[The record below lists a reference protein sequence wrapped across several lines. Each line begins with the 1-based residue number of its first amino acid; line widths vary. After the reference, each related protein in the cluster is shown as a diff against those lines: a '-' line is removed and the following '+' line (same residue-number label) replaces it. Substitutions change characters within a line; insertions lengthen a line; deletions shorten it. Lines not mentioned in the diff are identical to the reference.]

1 MILKWLETL
10 SRVLLPM
17 PNRPDALIRQ
27 FEHQRK
33 SLEQEYFERA
43 SSTGLPRGLSWKKCD
58 WLPSYV
64 LLSDRTT
71 QQPNLLIS
79 VNLHF
84 EAIAG
89 GDMEDVAAVSNVRDA
104 CAVFQWQKKCWTTTG
119 RTLFNMNPEEARD
132 RLATSYEPLNL

>member
-1 MILKWLETL
+1 MILKWLKTL
-10 SRVLLPM
+10 IRVLFPL
-17 PNRPDALIRQ
+17 PNRSKALIQTFERQ
-27 FEHQRK
+27 RQ
-33 SLEQEYFERA
+33 SLEQKYFECA
-43 SSTGLPRGLSWKKCD
+43 SSTGLPRGLYWKKCD

-64 LLSDRTT
+64 LLLDRTT
-71 QQPNLLIS
+71 QQPNLLVS

-104 CAVFQWQKKCWTTTG
+104 CAVFQWQHKNWMTTG

-132 RLATSYEPLNL
+132 RLASSYEPL

>member
-1 MILKWLETL
+1 MIFKWLQTL
-10 SRVLLPM
+10 SRVFLPAA
-17 PNRPDALIRQ
+17 NRSESLILQ
-27 FEHQRK
+27 FQHQRTP
-33 SLEQEYFERA
+33 LEQQYFERA
-43 SSTGLPRGLSWKKCD
+43 SSTGLPRGLTWKKCD

-64 LLSDRTT
+64 LLLDRTT
-71 QQPNLLIS
+71 KQPNLLVS

-104 CAVFQWQKKCWTTTG
+104 CAVFQWQNKSWTTTG

-132 RLATSYEPLNL
+132 RLAASYEPL

>member
-1 MILKWLETL
+1 ML
-10 SRVLLPM
+10 SPTQ
-17 PNRPDALIRQ
+17 NRSEVLIRQ
-27 FEHQRK
+27 FERQRE
-33 SLEQEYFERA
+33 SLEQEYFQRA
-43 SSTGLPRGLSWKKCD
+43 SSTGLPRGLSWRKCD

-64 LLSDRTT
+64 LLLDRTT
-71 QQPNLLIS
+71 QQPNLLVS

-104 CAVFQWQKKCWTTTG
+104 CAVFQWQNKNWTATG

-132 RLATSYEPLNL
+132 RLASSYDAM

>member
-1 MILKWLETL
+1 MIFKWLQNL
-10 SRVLLPM
+10 SRTLLPKSS
-17 PNRPDALIRQ
+17 RAEILIVQ
-27 FEHQRK
+27 FERHRK

-58 WLPSYV
+58 WLPSFV
-64 LLSDRTT
+64 LLLDRTT
-71 QQPNLLIS
+71 QQPNLLVS

-104 CAVFQWQKKCWTTTG
+104 CAVFQWQNKSWTTSG

-132 RLATSYEPLNL
+132 RLAMTYEPL